1 MDNLRELY
9 QQVIIEHAKSPRNFG
24 ELKNT
29 AHCAN
34 GFNPLCGDK
43 LRLCLTIEEH
53 KITEARF
60 QGEGCAISMASAS
73 LLTESLK
80 NKSTEEAEQLFS
92 SFQDM
97 LVNEQPPTDRLG
109 KLTILHGVAE
119 FPSRIKCAMLA
130 WHALMAALKGDDE
143 VSTE

>member
-9 QQVIIEHAKSPRNFG
+9 QQVIIDHAKNPRNFG
-24 ELKNT
+24 GIDHD

-43 LRLCLTIEEH
+43 LRLCLTIDH
-53 KITEARF
+53 NNISNVRF
-60 QGEGCAISMASAS
+60 QGEGCAISTASAS
-73 LLTESLK
+73 LLTEHLAG
-80 NKSTEEAEQLFS
+80 KSTLEAEEIFS
-92 SFQDM
+92 AFQAM
-97 LVNEQPPTDRLG
+97 LVEDKLPANNLG
-109 KLTILHGVAE
+109 KLSILKGVAE